1 MKKCGEDC
9 IPCCDYCKYV
19 VHNELEFENNK
30 VLGCPIFCKLHL
42 DEEHRQLA
50 RRCSYCEDFWCMNV
64 EEEFQQKDSY
74 PLNYSDASQED
85 FEQYFQKRT

>member
-19 VHNELEFENNK
+19 VHEVIEFE
-30 VLGCPIFCKLHL
+30 GIGGPIFCKLHL

-50 RRCSYCEDFWCMNV
+50 RRCSYREDFWCMNAEK
-64 EEEFQQKDSY
+64 EES
-74 PLNYSDASQED
+74 
-85 FEQYFQKRT
+85 